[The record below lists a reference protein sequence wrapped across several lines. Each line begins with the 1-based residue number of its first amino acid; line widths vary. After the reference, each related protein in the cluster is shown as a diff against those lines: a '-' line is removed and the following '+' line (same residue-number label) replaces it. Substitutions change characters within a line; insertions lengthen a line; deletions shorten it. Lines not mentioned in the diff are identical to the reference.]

1 LPQDVAITGELSIS
15 GKVRPVGGIIE
26 KVYAAR
32 QAGMRLVLIPK
43 ENERE
48 VERAFGPLAIE
59 PVATIDEALA
69 ALGVTRKAKR

>member
-1 LPQDVAITGELSIS
+1 
-15 GKVRPVGGIIE
+15 
-26 KVYAAR
+26 
-32 QAGMRLVLIPK
+32 MRLVLIPK